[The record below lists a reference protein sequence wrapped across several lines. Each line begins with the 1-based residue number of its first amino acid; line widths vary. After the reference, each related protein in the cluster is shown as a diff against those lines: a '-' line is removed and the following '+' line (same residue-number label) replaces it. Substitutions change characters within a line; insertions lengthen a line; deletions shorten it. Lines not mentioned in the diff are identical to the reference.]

1 MDTRRRTDESYANC
15 YENTPK
21 SHYPVFRV
29 WVAVVG
35 APLVFVIA
43 MGVVYAATESFAAS
57 GGAGAAAALGYVI
70 CACVYLTPV
79 ARAAVVLNKGDS
91 EESTAG
97 EGGGGEGPIYIDD
110 SAAILR
116 GERPERTR
124 ILDWERTY
132 SEVEKC
138 RRNEGGNIYMMSAQ
152 FHSWQLMSI
161 SRSNLSSFCLF
172 LETPSF
178 AFPVLTSLR
187 YRSRAST

>member
-1 MDTRRRTDESYANC
+1 MDPRRRTDESYANC

-35 APLVFVIA
+35 APLVFVIS

-57 GGAGAAAALGYVI
+57 GGAGAAAALGYVV

-79 ARAAVVLNKGDS
+79 ARAAVLNKGDS
-91 EESTAG
+91 EESTTG
-97 EGGGGEGPIYIDD
+97 EGGGEGPIYIDD

-116 GERPERTR
+116 GEGPERTR

-138 RRNEGGNIYMMSAQ
+138 RRNEGGQ
-152 FHSWQLMSI
+152 CFHD
-161 SRSNLSSFCLF
+161 
-172 LETPSF
+172 
-178 AFPVLTSLR
+178 V
-187 YRSRAST
+187 

>member
-1 MDTRRRTDESYANC
+1 MDARRRTDESYANC

-57 GGAGAAAALGYVI
+57 GGAGAAAALGYVV
-70 CACVYLTPV
+70 CACVYLTPA
-79 ARAAVVLNKGDS
+79 ARAAAVLNKGDS

-97 EGGGGEGPIYIDD
+97 EGGGEGPIYIDD

-116 GERPERTR
+116 GEGPERTR

-138 RRNEGGNIYMMSAQ
+138 RRNEGGAI
-152 FHSWQLMSI
+152 F
-161 SRSNLSSFCLF
+161 
-172 LETPSF
+172 T
-178 AFPVLTSLR
+178 
-187 YRSRAST
+187 

>member
-1 MDTRRRTDESYANC
+1 MDPRRRTDESYANC

-79 ARAAVVLNKGDS
+79 ASATAAVLNKGDHS
-91 EESTAG
+91 EWKK
-97 EGGGGEGPIYIDD
+97 PPVD
-110 SAAILR
+110 
-116 GERPERTR
+116 
-124 ILDWERTY
+124 LDLEF
-132 SEVEKC
+132 SV
-138 RRNEGGNIYMMSAQ
+138 
-152 FHSWQLMSI
+152 
-161 SRSNLSSFCLF
+161 NL
-172 LETPSF
+172 P
-178 AFPVLTSLR
+178 R
-187 YRSRAST
+187 Q

>member
-1 MDTRRRTDESYANC
+1 MDARRRTDESYANC

-57 GGAGAAAALGYVI
+57 GGVGALAALGYVI
-70 CACVYLTPV
+70 CACVYLTPA
-79 ARAAVVLNKGDS
+79 ARAAVLNKGDS
-91 EESTAG
+91 EESTTT
-97 EGGGGEGPIYIDD
+97 GEGPIYIDD
-110 SAAILR
+110 SAAILKE
-116 GERPERTR
+116 GPERTR

-138 RRNEGGNIYMMSAQ
+138 RRNEGGAI
-152 FHSWQLMSI
+152 
-161 SRSNLSSFCLF
+161 
-172 LETPSF
+172 
-178 AFPVLTSLR
+178 LT
-187 YRSRAST
+187 

>member
-1 MDTRRRTDESYANC
+1 MDTRRRTNESYTNC

-57 GGAGAAAALGYVI
+57 GGAGAAAALGYVV

-97 EGGGGEGPIYIDD
+97 EGGEGPIYIDD

-116 GERPERTR
+116 GERPETTR

-138 RRNEGGNIYMMSAQ
+138 RRNEGWAI
-152 FHSWQLMSI
+152 
-161 SRSNLSSFCLF
+161 
-172 LETPSF
+172 
-178 AFPVLTSLR
+178 LR
-187 YRSRAST
+187 